1 MVNNVKLPAGLDF
14 FNKAFVLSRFTK
26 ESAVMELH

>member
-14 FNKAFVLSRFTK
+14 FNKAFVKKALSK
-26 ESAVMELH
+26 NYIE